1 LLFEANLAPEP
12 NDEGSWVTQK
22 GILIMRRVV
31 VTGLG
36 LVSPLGCGS
45 ELAWSRLLAARS
57 GLAALPEWAA
67 ALPARVAGIVPTKTD
82 DKQRFASLLFRH
94 QGRARS

>member
-1 LLFEANLAPEP
+1 MLFEANLAPEP

-57 GLAALPEWAA
+57 GLAALPKWAA
-67 ALPARVAGIVPTKTD
+67 ALPARVA
-82 DKQRFASLLFRH
+82 
-94 QGRARS
+94 